1 LIINTVKGGRKMKQK
16 SLLLSVLTVLLVLSN
31 SMVSALTLPPVP
43 TEPIY
48 FEPPIVE
55 ATDDVTQLSCVAL
68 DNNIR
73 HLHPYRYTYKPGFYE
88 DSANKIATTLITFD
102 SIPIVEGWL
111 GFAYLGYSGLVE
123 EKEQRRMLQVEQ
135 QIAMLQQVKAEKHC
149 FE

>member
-1 LIINTVKGGRKMKQK
+1 MNGGGKMKQK
-16 SLLLSVLTVLLVLSN
+16 SLLRSVLAVSLLWSTSVL
-31 SMVSALTLPPVP
+31 ALTIPPVP

-55 ATDDVTQLSCVAL
+55 ATDEVTQMSCVAL

-73 HLHPYRYTYKPGFYE
+73 YLHPYRYTYKPGFYE
-88 DSANKIATTLITFD
+88 DDANKLATSLVAFD
-102 SIPIVEGWL
+102 NLLDGWL
-111 GFAYLGYSGLVE
+111 GFAYMGYLALVE

>member
-1 LIINTVKGGRKMKQK
+1 MKQK
-16 SLLLSVLTVLLVLSN
+16 SLLRSVLAVSLLWSTSVL
-31 SMVSALTLPPVP
+31 ALTIPPVP

-55 ATDDVTQLSCVAL
+55 ATDEVTQMSCVAL

-73 HLHPYRYTYKPGFYE
+73 YLHPYRYTYKPGFYE
-88 DSANKIATTLITFD
+88 DDANKLATSLVAFD
-102 SIPIVEGWL
+102 NLLDGWL
-111 GFAYLGYSGLVE
+111 GFAYMGYSALVE

>member
-1 LIINTVKGGRKMKQK
+1 MNGGGKMKQK
-16 SLLLSVLTVLLVLSN
+16 SLLRSVLAVSLLWSTSVL
-31 SMVSALTLPPVP
+31 ALTIPPVP

-55 ATDDVTQLSCVAL
+55 ATDEVTQMSCVAL

-73 HLHPYRYTYKPGFYE
+73 YLHPYRYTYKPGFYE
-88 DSANKIATTLITFD
+88 DDANKLATSLVMFD
-102 SIPIVEGWL
+102 NLLDGWL
-111 GFAYLGYSGLVE
+111 GFAYMGYSALVE

>member
-1 LIINTVKGGRKMKQK
+1 MNGGDKMKQK
-16 SLLLSVLTVLLVLSN
+16 SLLRSVLAVSLLWSTSVL
-31 SMVSALTLPPVP
+31 ALTIPPVP

-55 ATDDVTQLSCVAL
+55 ATDEVTQMSCVAL

-73 HLHPYRYTYKPGFYE
+73 YLHPYRYTYKPGFYE
-88 DSANKIATTLITFD
+88 DDANKLATSLVAFD
-102 SIPIVEGWL
+102 NILDGWL
-111 GFAYLGYSGLVE
+111 GFAYMGYSALVE

>member
-1 LIINTVKGGRKMKQK
+1 MNGGGKMKQK
-16 SLLLSVLTVLLVLSN
+16 SLLRSVLAVSLLWSTSVL
-31 SMVSALTLPPVP
+31 ALTIPPVP

-55 ATDDVTQLSCVAL
+55 ATDEVTQMSCVAL

-73 HLHPYRYTYKPGFYE
+73 YLHPYRYTYKPGFYE
-88 DSANKIATTLITFD
+88 DDANKLATSLVAFD
-102 SIPIVEGWL
+102 NLLDGWL
-111 GFAYLGYSGLVE
+111 GFAYMGYSALVE